1 MNTESI
7 NKGIGQRPQ
16 AVSSECENTILN
28 KMHFFQNGWM
38 GGFLDLDAETIEAEL
53 DEYWREIYKIH
64 KVFMEYPLANSR
76 VL

>member
-1 MNTESI
+1 MD
-7 NKGIGQRPQ
+7 
-16 AVSSECENTILN
+16 
-28 KMHFFQNGWM
+28 